1 LQLSN
6 SGCVKTLTG
15 IYWSLTVDK
24 YANSM
29 YLKMVVSFKEEFY
42 FMGQISSSAA
52 QVIISIIPIVGIVM
66 GSVVIFF
73 YLLWN
78 HKRRTLLIKA
88 GQFKRPEFDLLTFS
102 LLAGLLLS
110 AVGLALTIFLAIAL
124 GVNFGLLGGIIPLA
138 VGIGLLAYYGIR
150 HGDRPS

>member
-1 LQLSN
+1 MEQAPS
-6 SGCVKTLTG
+6 SV
-15 IYWSLTVDK
+15 
-24 YANSM
+24 A
-29 YLKMVVSFKEEFY
+29 
-42 FMGQISSSAA
+42 QI
-52 QVIISIIPIVGIVM
+52 IISIIPIVGIVM

-88 GQFKRPEFDLLTFS
+88 GQFQRPAFDLLSFS

-110 AVGLALTIFLAIAL
+110 AVGLALTVFLAIAL

-138 VGIGLLAYYGIR
+138 IGIGLLTYYGIKR
-150 HGDRPS
+150 GDRHS